1 MSVSSL
7 FLRCSAGVF
16 ASAALLSPF
25 AHAQQTAPPNVTAYA
40 TIKQLHFDWDPA
52 PGATYYQLLFHAP
65 GSTVVFFTLPASQT
79 AATNNISAHLFD
91 WDQWSYGVNACRN
104 SSDCS
109 EGWPP
114 NATKTLMQDAIG
126 YIKPSVTSDH
136 AYFGHRVALA
146 EDGNTFAVLS
156 REEPVGS
163 SRAAPFYV
171 FTKIAGQWRQQARMF
186 PSTTVPRLH
195 NVGFDTFYSGSLA
208 MSQDGNTLMVGMP
221 FRIAR
226 NYFGYNN
233 SVSIYRRSNNSWALE
248 HQVVSP
254 DQVETEPLER

>member
-1 MSVSSL
+1 MRHVGAYSRGVAMSVSSL

-40 TIKQLHFDWDPA
+40 TIKQLHFDWDAA

-126 YIKPSVTSDH
+126 YIKPSFTSDH
-136 AYFGHRVALA
+136 TYFGHRVALA

-186 PSTTVPRLH
+186 PSTTVP
-195 NVGFDTFYSGSLA
+195 
-208 MSQDGNTLMVGMP
+208 
-221 FRIAR
+221 
-226 NYFGYNN
+226 
-233 SVSIYRRSNNSWALE
+233 
-248 HQVVSP
+248 
-254 DQVETEPLER
+254 